1 MTGHSSLDDN
11 QSVNTTQSAP
21 LTKTAKNS
29 TYPPSSTLQTQL
41 ELGKASMDCAF
52 FDLPLE
58 TKAARIEATIR
69 CPQVVQYE
77 SRPEVFL
84 TAVDLHAEV
93 SN

>member
-1 MTGHSSLDDN
+1 
-11 QSVNTTQSAP
+11 
-21 LTKTAKNS
+21 
-29 TYPPSSTLQTQL
+29 
-41 ELGKASMDCAF
+41 MDCAF